1 MKKKSGIWKNMLAL
15 MLGASMA
22 VAPMV
27 SAAGE
32 TLTVHAEELQNISSE
47 TPASDE
53 TSASEETLI
62 SDGTSTSKETLTSDE
77 TSASEE
83 TLTSDGTST
92 SEETLTSDETSASE
106 ETLISD
112 GTSTSEE
119 TLTSDGTSTS
129 EETSVVNGKSA
140 SNETADTA
148 AAVKGV
154 MVYASGSNLLEIPE
168 EDAKALQTTLGK
180 TNEFNADDFKIIG
193 IPQKSNTD
201 YKERVWDAIASI
213 AAQSTEESTSVFYY
227 SGHGNYSADGTS
239 YLALEGV
246 NNIPASDLR
255 DHLKTIKGK
264 VIIFIDA
271 CYSGGMEMPT
281 SDMDPFLESFI
292 GTFYET
298 GDEVMAAESGNTSAS
313 TKFYFISAAS
323 SRETAYQESNGL
335 GGELTA
341 SVCHALGYDRRID
354 SYNVYAAD
362 TSSLSEG
369 SNRSGYKGDGKI
381 TMTELSEYYG
391 RVALTST
398 PVVYPEQD
406 DTVLFTYE
414 PDAGIP
420 ATFRSWI
427 TKSENNV
434 KVSSKGKITLNVT
447 VENLT
452 GEKISLGAAV
462 YSLDDRRYIY
472 TAYTNCKNYTDWGR
486 NVVFDAYETN
496 TFDVTIT
503 SQSFLNVGDVEYN
516 PFCLKIYDYGNGNGE
531 EGTTIRSYNALSFY
545 TSESKGTN
553 RGEIDK
559 TALKFS
565 KPVQLTRTTA
575 DESMVVY
582 KTSSSLPV
590 EIYYDDD
597 TENRE
602 TNAACRLYLYAYD
615 VTVTNAADGTCSLP
629 DGIHVDAQDAGKLLD
644 ANGNAYDLSSVQKKT
659 FVNNVRPTHSR
670 NTDDKRGSVY
680 TYVMDTTSL
689 ELNHYYILEAVCRYD
704 DKSTKQVYTVIQR
717 TSGTEADTYQIP
729 WYRYDKNSVMADQ
742 PDRTGIPTGS
752 DWEEAVTQDDR
763 TVKGATVKLKKKLD
777 DAANGH
783 YIHTI
788 LKWQKNTAKDGEEDQ
803 WVDMKEDETFEEGG
817 EYISVVQIDI
827 ADSYNAVFTTD
838 TSFGFYGHKIVGDV
852 VLKSNKQVVL
862 SIKHQFLSATH
873 TQTDDIV
880 SMYWADTF
888 ETNRTEIPVGTE
900 LKWGDK
906 VVLAADKGYDF
917 EVEGGLKRTKKKING
932 YSVWVVTNYV
942 KTVED
947 PYGKIEVS
955 AYETDGVGC
964 SCGKVLL
971 QWKTHPASQGVD
983 DDDSEE
989 SGGSG
994 SGSQGD
1000 TSGSAASEETMVVSE
1015 SAAQNNGAALTAN
1028 VVALTNDAGETADT
1042 DNASAAA
1049 EQVSEKRG
1057 GATSGTGDEGHL
1069 ELWLLLSVGSA
1080 AALTATTKRKREN
1093 HRM

>member
-15 MLGASMA
+15 MLGASIA

-47 TPASDE
+47 T
-53 TSASEETLI
+53 
-62 SDGTSTSKETLTSDE
+62 
-77 TSASEE
+77 SASEE
-83 TLTSDGTST
+83 TLTSDGTPA
-92 SEETLTSDETSASE
+92 SEETLTSDETS
-106 ETLISD
+106 
-112 GTSTSEE
+112 
-119 TLTSDGTSTS
+119 
-129 EETSVVNGKSA
+129 VVSGKSA

-154 MVYASGSNLLEIPE
+154 MVYASGSNLLTIPE

-201 YKERVWDAIASI
+201 YKERVWEAIAGV

-298 GDEVMAAESGNTSAS
+298 GDEVMTAETGNASAS

-472 TAYTNCKNYTDWGR
+472 TAYTNCISYTDWGR
-486 NVVFDAYETN
+486 NVVYDAYETN
-496 TFDVTIT
+496 TFEVTIT
-503 SQSFLNVGDVEYN
+503 SQSFLNVDNVDYN

-545 TSESKGTN
+545 TSTSKGTN

-559 TALKFS
+559 TALQFS

-597 TENRE
+597 TQNRE

-615 VTVTNAADGTCSLP
+615 VTVTNDADGTCSLP

-644 ANGNAYDLSSVQKKT
+644 ASGNAYDLSSIPKKT
-659 FVNNVRPTHSR
+659 FVNNVRPAHSR

-680 TYVMDTTSL
+680 TYVMDTSSL

-717 TSGTEADTYQIP
+717 TSETEADTYQIP

-742 PDRTGIPTGS
+742 PDGTGIPTGS

-763 TVKGATVKLKKKLD
+763 TVKGATAKLKKKLD

-783 YIHTI
+783 YVHTI

-817 EYISVVQIDI
+817 EYISVIQIDI

-852 VLKSNKQVVL
+852 VLKSSKQAVL

-873 TQTDDIV
+873 TQTNDIV

-917 EVEGGLKRTKKKING
+917 EVEGGLKRTQKKING

-983 DDDSEE
+983 DDDSEG
-989 SGGSG
+989 SGGSD

-1000 TSGSAASEETMVVSE
+1000 TSGSAASEESAAVSE
-1015 SAAQNNGAALTAN
+1015 SAAQNNGTALTAN
-1028 VVALTNDAGETADT
+1028 VVALTNDAGETAAADT
-1042 DNASAAA
+1042 AAASSAA

-1069 ELWLLLSVGSA
+1069 ELWLLLAVGSA
-1080 AALTATTKRKREN
+1080 AALTAMTKRKREN